1 MALYKNREVDV
12 AFNLPTSDDMV
23 EVTHKS
29 NLEKE
34 HVKLSEVRFTKEE
47 MDKLEKQHKLQMTA
61 YNTVSDKELKDI
73 RDSQD
78 PEKIEKSLK
87 EK

>member
-47 MDKLEKQHKLQMTA
+47 MDKLEKQHKLQLTS

>member
-1 MALYKNREVDV
+1 MAVYKNREVDV
-12 AFNLPTSDDMV
+12 AFNLPTTNDEFV
-23 EVTHKS
+23 EVRYQDG
-29 NLEKE
+29 EKE
-34 HVKLSEVRFTKEE
+34 HVKASEVRFTKEE